1 MAILYLT
8 SNDGSDMRITKEV
21 KTLSESSE
29 IIFVGIASDAE
40 SFVTPYCKEVHFIK
54 GKRNHPFTLLK
65 QIGKVKQLLFS
76 GKVDSIHVIN
86 EQLMIFF
93 YPLLFFKPT
102 VLDLFDSIFL
112 KKNFPKNRMAFLKRL
127 VYAPID
133 HIIVTDTNRQ
143 ELMPDIAQKKTV
155 VLPNYPNRIKDL
167 PTKQRT
173 GQLTILYNGWMGCDR
188 GTEIVEGLINTGLP
202 IKILMAGW
210 FSDDYTRELV
220 DKYPDKIQF
229 RGVLPQ
235 KTALDW
241 GATDADYIL
250 CVYAP
255 VNQNNINA
263 SPNKIFD
270 AIQIR
275 TPLIINS
282 EVKVSQFVKQYK
294 IGMVIPAYE
303 ITDFTKLYH
312 DLLNG
317 REAYNWDPKLADKYS
332 WEQVSGILKDLHGLP
347 K

>member
-29 IIFVGIASDAE
+29 IIFIGIASDAE
-40 SFVTPYCKEVHFIK
+40 SFVTPYCKEVHFIR

-65 QIGKVKQLLFS
+65 QIVKVKQILFS
-76 GKVDSIHVIN
+76 RKVDSIHVIN

-93 YPLLFFKPT
+93 YPLLFLKPT

-112 KKNFPKNRMAFLKRL
+112 KKNFPKNRLALLKRL

-133 HIIVTDTNRQ
+133 HIIVTDKNRL
-143 ELMPDIAQKKTV
+143 ELMPDKARKKTV

-167 PTKQRT
+167 PPKQRT
-173 GQLTILYNGWMGCDR
+173 KELTILYNGWMGCGR

-210 FSDDYTRELV
+210 FSDDYTRKLV
-220 DKYPDKIQF
+220 DKYPDKIRF

-235 KTALDW
+235 QSALNW
-241 GATDADYIL
+241 GAIDSDYIL

-270 AIQIR
+270 AIQIK

-282 EVKVSQFVKQYK
+282 EVKASQFVKEHG
-294 IGMVIPAYE
+294 IGKVIPAYFVS
-303 ITDFTKLYH
+303 DYTKLYD

-317 REAYNWDPKLADKYS
+317 REAYTWDFKLADKYS
-332 WEQVSGILKDLHGLP
+332 WEKVSGALKELHGII
-347 K
+347 